1 MLKKIKKVFKLLFI
15 IFAFLILGGFA
26 GVVADRF
33 VMPWLSGFE
42 SLQKHSFFQKANEQV
57 TIINKTEEVR
67 VQEDYSVANAAERV
81 LPSVVSVISFEN
93 GQEQEK
99 SGVRNK
105 IKSSKDIQDNVK
117 TGLVLTGDG
126 LIVSVMDNITK
137 EIIESRETEE
147 IGEEKK
153 LSEEVEK
160 KGYKYKVLVKNGK
173 EYDARVKA
181 IDPYSHLV
189 FYKIEADNLVTP
201 NLGNSRELEI
211 GEKAMVCGNANGEYR
226 NTFSSGIIRE
236 RDKSF
241 TLLNSELSS
250 SEKMEGALMLNA
262 KINTKNIGG
271 PVVDF
276 NGDVVGIANEVE
288 KDGEKVGFVVPVDQ
302 IKPIMDEVIQKGSIE
317 RPFLGAYYLSINREI
332 ALLNNLP
339 VNKGALVYS
348 FSGQQGLA
356 VIKNSPADKAGVKI
370 GDIITKVEDTE
381 VNLEN
386 SLAEIISSY
395 NPGEEINLEILRG
408 GETKNLKVVLE

>member
-1 MLKKIKKVFKLLFI
+1 
-15 IFAFLILGGFA
+15 
-26 GVVADRF
+26 
-33 VMPWLSGFE
+33 
-42 SLQKHSFFQKANEQV
+42 
-57 TIINKTEEVR
+57 
-67 VQEDYSVANAAERV
+67 
-81 LPSVVSVISFEN
+81 
-93 GQEQEK
+93 
-99 SGVRNK
+99 
-105 IKSSKDIQDNVK
+105 
-117 TGLVLTGDG
+117 
-126 LIVSVMDNITK
+126 
-137 EIIESRETEE
+137 
-147 IGEEKK
+147 
-153 LSEEVEK
+153 
-160 KGYKYKVLVKNGK
+160 
-173 EYDARVKA
+173 
-181 IDPYSHLV
+181 
-189 FYKIEADNLVTP
+189 
-201 NLGNSRELEI
+201 
-211 GEKAMVCGNANGEYR
+211 
-226 NTFSSGIIRE
+226 
-236 RDKSF
+236 
-241 TLLNSELSS
+241 
-250 SEKMEGALMLNA
+250 MLNA